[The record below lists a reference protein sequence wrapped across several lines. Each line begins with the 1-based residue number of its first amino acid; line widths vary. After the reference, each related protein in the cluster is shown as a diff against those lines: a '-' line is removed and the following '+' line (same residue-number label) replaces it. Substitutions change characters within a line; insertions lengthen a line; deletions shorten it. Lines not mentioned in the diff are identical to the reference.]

1 MEAQMDILVYLV
13 INVFLLLFIVLAV
26 KFWRWLGTVGGLIG
40 MILSYY
46 VYNSENL
53 VVRAI
58 YDPAATAFVYDTIAM
73 DFFAFIP
80 IVLTVTNL
88 VVVFLK
94 GD

>member
-1 MEAQMDILVYLV
+1 MEEQMDILVYLV

-53 VVRAI
+53 IIRAI
-58 YDPAATAFVYDTIAM
+58 YNPATSEFVYSTTSM
-73 DFFAFIP
+73 GFFAYIP
-80 IVLTVTNL
+80 IVLTITNL
-88 VVVFLK
+88 IVVFLK